1 MVRSPVKEITEINSK
16 IFATLDGNEAVARV
30 VYPLNEVIT
39 IYPITP
45 SSPMG
50 EWVDTRSS

>member
-1 MVRSPVKEITEINSK
+1 MVRSPIPETIK
-16 IFATLDGNEAVARV
+16 IPTKTFATLDGNEAVARV